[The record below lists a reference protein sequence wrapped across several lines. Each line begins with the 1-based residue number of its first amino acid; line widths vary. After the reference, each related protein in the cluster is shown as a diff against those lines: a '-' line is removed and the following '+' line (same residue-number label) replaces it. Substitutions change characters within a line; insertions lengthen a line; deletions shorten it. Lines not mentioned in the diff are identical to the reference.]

1 MPGSLFTV
9 TALDLYNQWNANG
22 YLSTIIIICN
32 DRHRQRS
39 LPSIALA
46 KNQVME
52 KKILLAIDA
61 INPDKNALEFACYL
75 GRLTKSKIIG
85 VFLENLVAEER
96 PVLKKMHGMTYVDW
110 ELDEKSDE
118 HKAKTDKV
126 ERNIAIFKDGCIS
139 GEVCFRVHRDRG
151 VPVREL
157 IGESRFAD
165 VLVVDAQT
173 SFHKRYEGNPTEFVR
188 DVLKKAECPVIIA
201 PESFEGVDEI
211 IFAYNGSSS
220 SVFAIKQFTYLFPQ
234 LHNKKVS
241 IVQVNAAGEWHDP
254 DKYKFKEWLKEH
266 YTDLHFEALKGET
279 DTKLL
284 THVINRKNIFLVMGA
299 YGRGAISQ
307 FFKHSQADLLIKT
320 VSHPIFIAHI

>member
-1 MPGSLFTV
+1 
-9 TALDLYNQWNANG
+9 
-22 YLSTIIIICN
+22 
-32 DRHRQRS
+32 
-39 LPSIALA
+39 
-46 KNQVME
+46 ME
-52 KKILLAIDA
+52 KILLAIDA
-61 INPDKNALEFACYL
+61 INPNKNALDFACYL
-75 GRLTKSKIIG
+75 ARLTKSKIIG

-118 HKAKTDKV
+118 HKAKIAEM
-126 ERNIAIFKDGCIS
+126 ERNISLFKDGCIC

-157 IGESRFAD
+157 ISESRFAD

-173 SFHKRYEGNPTEFVR
+173 SFNKRYEGNPTEFVR

-211 IFAYNGSSS
+211 LFAYNGSSS
-220 SVFAIKQFTYLFPQ
+220 SVFAIKHFTYLFPQ

-241 IVQVNAAGEWHDP
+241 IVQVNEAGEWHDP

-279 DTKLL
+279 DATLL
-284 THVINRKNIFLVMGA
+284 AHLLKRKDIFLVMGA
-299 YGRGAISQ
+299 YGRSDLSQ

-320 VSHPIFIAHI
+320 VSHPIFITHI